1 MGDERGMAHF
11 ISLRTCTS
19 FAAKIAVEDLPER
32 NANGI
37 GNLIQR
43 VYTRMLVVEIFQ
55 PQA

>member
-1 MGDERGMAHF
+1 MAHF

-19 FAAKIAVEDLPER
+19 FAAKIAVGDLPKR

-43 VYTRMLVVEIFQ
+43 VYTRMLVVEMFQ